1 MKPLNLDN
9 DRLKKALTDAH
20 KNAVVPETGAAWE
33 HGIMRDIRNLPPFTG
48 SAKNGAA
55 YLIYEKFFWRFATV
69 AGVLIIA
76 LSALL
81 LNVNAASEYEIA
93 GMLLADPYSLTFAE
107 ALGI

>member
-1 MKPLNLDN
+1 MEPLNLDN

-20 KNAVVPETGAAWE
+20 KNVAVPETSATWE
-33 HGIMRDIRNLPPFTG
+33 NGVMRDIRKLPAFAESTE
-48 SAKNGAA
+48 NGAA
-55 YLIYEKFFWRFATV
+55 YLFYEQFFWRFATV